1 MIPAYLSRWQLTIES
16 RLLRT
21 IRMAAIALLLLPV
34 ASLAQQPPSEAL
46 PPDPAVVRAVYARLL
61 EKIEAIPIYD
71 NHSHP
76 GYADDAN
83 VDAMA
88 APPGMSISARLR
100 GENPELVTASREL
113 FGYPYTD
120 AEPEHL
126 QWLVKRKAE
135 LRQQAHGTEY
145 FDHILDKLNI
155 EQALANRP
163 VMAPYLNPQRFHWV
177 FFVDSVLFPF
187 DNTAQ
192 KSRNGDMATY
202 IPLQEQKLK
211 RELHEERDGALPES
225 FTDYLAFVT
234 QLLEDEQ
241 KHGGVAIKF
250 EVAYFRPLHFDDPPE
265 TRAADIYQKYRSGGV
280 PSAREYL
287 DFQDYIFRYLIREA
301 GRLHLP
307 VHIHTAVGIGD
318 YFSLSEDNVLQLESI
333 LRDPRYEQTTFV
345 LLHGGYPFQDQAIWL
360 AARRNVYLDTSLME
374 LYLYPAEF
382 KNVLRRWLLLFPDKV
397 LFGSDAFPFND
408 AVGAEES
415 YWLAVR
421 SVHVALAAALAEMV
435 ASHEVSEEKALQ
447 LAHAYLHDTA
457 SRLYHP

>member
-1 MIPAYLSRWQLTIES
+1 
-16 RLLRT
+16 LLRT
-21 IRMAAIALLLLPV
+21 IRSLAAALLFFS
-34 ASLAQQPPSEAL
+34 AFCQAQLPPSEAVT
-46 PPDPAVVRAVYARLL
+46 PDPAAVRATYQRLL
-61 EKIEAIPIYD
+61 QKIQAIPIYD

-88 APPGMSISARLR
+88 APPNMSTSARLR
-100 GENPELVTASREL
+100 GDNPELITASKEL
-113 FGYPYTD
+113 FGYPYND
-120 AEPEHL
+120 ATPDHL
-126 QWLVKRKAE
+126 KWLVERKAE
-135 LRQQAHGTEY
+135 LRAKAHGTEY
-145 FDHILDKLNI
+145 FDSILDKLNI

-163 VMAPYLNPQRFHWV
+163 TMAPYLNPQRFHWV
-177 FFVDSVLFPF
+177 FFVDSLLFPF
-187 DNTAQ
+187 DNAAL

-202 IPLQEQKLK
+202 VPLQEQKLK
-211 RELHEERDGALPES
+211 RELTEQSGGHLPNS
-225 FTDYLAFVT
+225 FADYLAFIT
-234 QLLEDEQ
+234 RLLEDQ
-241 KHGGVAIKF
+241 QRRGGIAIKF
-250 EVAYFRPLHFDDPPE
+250 EVAYFRPLHFDDPSQE
-265 TRAADIYQKYRSGGV
+265 HVAQIYQQYKAGGI

-287 DFQDYIFRYLIREA
+287 DFQDYIFRYLIGEA

-318 YFSLSEDNVLQLESI
+318 FFSLSEDNVLQLENI

-382 KNVLRRWLLLFPDKV
+382 KNVLHRWLLLFPEKV

-421 SVHVALAAALAEMV
+421 SVRIALAAALAEMIV
-435 ASHEVSEEKALQ
+435 SHEVSEEKALE

-457 SRLYHP
+457 AHLYQTAAR

>member
-1 MIPAYLSRWQLTIES
+1 MRRIVCVAAGLLIAPLLLVGQAPPAE
-16 RLLRT
+16 
-21 IRMAAIALLLLPV
+21 AIA
-34 ASLAQQPPSEAL
+34 
-46 PPDPAVVRAVYARLL
+46 PDPALVQAAYDHLL
-61 EKIEAIPIYD
+61 KEIGAIPIYD

-83 VDAMA
+83 VDAMV
-88 APPGMSISARLR
+88 APPGMSTSERLR
-100 GENPELVTASREL
+100 GDNPELVTASREL
-113 FGYPYTD
+113 FDYPYKD
-120 AEPEHL
+120 ATPEHL

-135 LRQQAHGTEY
+135 LRNGAKGTEY
-145 FDHILDKLNI
+145 FDNILNKLNI

-163 VMAPYLNPQRFHWV
+163 MMAPYLNEKRFHWV
-177 FFVDSVLFPF
+177 FFTDSVLFPF
-187 DNTAQ
+187 DNSAIIA
-192 KSRNGDMATY
+192 RNGDLATY

-211 RELHEERDGALPES
+211 RELAQENGGALPGTFNE
-225 FTDYLAFVT
+225 YLAFIT
-234 QLLEDEQ
+234 RLLEDNQ

-250 EVAYFRPLHFDDPPE
+250 EIAYFRPMHFDDPPRE
-265 TRAADIYQKYRSGGV
+265 RAAQVYAKYHAGGV
-280 PSAREYL
+280 PAGRDYT
-287 DFQDYIFRYLIREA
+287 DFQDYVFRYLIREA

-318 YFSLSEDNVLQLESI
+318 FFSLSEDNVLQLENI
-333 LRDPRYEQTTFV
+333 LRDPRYDATTFV

-382 KNVLRRWLLLFPDKV
+382 KQVLRRWLLLFPDKV

-421 SVHVALAAALAEMV
+421 SVRTALAAALAEMV
-435 ASHEVSEEKALQ
+435 VSHEVTEDKAVAF
-447 LAHAYLHDTA
+447 AHAYLHDTA
-457 SRLYHP
+457 AALYSAEKQASEPGR